1 MIRKVFRKKKNTDGK
16 QSKIDAFLEKY
27 NLPKDYLGINRRSVT
42 RGVGIGLFWGF
53 IPMPMQMAAVLATT
67 PFIRFNV
74 PIALSMVWLSN
85 PVTMPPMYY
94 MEYLTG
100 NFLLGREGIHNVE
113 LTVEWF
119 KNNLGDIFVPLYV
132 GTAFYSIVVSGL
144 IYLGLNWLWIHSVR
158 KEKAQKDLARR
169 LRKKQREE
177 KARKKQEAHENKLF
191 KFEPSHEHDAD
202 LEGKK

>member
-1 MIRKVFRKKKNTDGK
+1 MNEIEIWIHMIRKLFKKKKTGGEK
-16 QSKIDAFLEKY
+16 SKIDLFLEKY

-74 PIALSMVWLSN
+74 PIAISMVWLSN
-85 PVTMPPMYY
+85 PFTMPPMYY

-100 NFLLGREGIHNVE
+100 NFLLGKEGISDIE
-113 LTVEWF
+113 MTLAWF
-119 KNNLGDIFVPLYV
+119 KANIGDIFIPLYV

-144 IYLGLNWLWIHSVR
+144 IYLLLNKLWILSVQ
-158 KEKAQKDLARR
+158 KEKYLREEE
-169 LRKKQREE
+169 RKKR
-177 KARKKQEAHENKLF
+177 RSNSVSLTDH
-191 KFEPSHEHDAD
+191 PSA
-202 LEGKK
+202 K